1 MKAGFTLIEMIA
13 VLILVSILVSSATLS
28 FVPMAEALTQVRSN
42 TRAMQKSRLAMGR
55 LTREFTTITNV
66 ASGNAHTLNYFFMNP
81 LGLVQYRALSWG
93 GSAGDPLLLNGNE
106 LTDDVADFR
115 LQYIDYDFGAETWRT
130 NATWASGSVCE
141 YIEIVLQSA
150 ETGDRFTNIVAPRNY
165 LFQRRDTP

>member
-28 FVPMAEALTQVRSN
+28 FVPMAEALTQVRTN

-66 ASGNAHTLNYFFMNP
+66 TLGEATRLNYFFVNP
-81 LGLVQYRALSWG
+81 AGTVQYRTLNWG
-93 GSAGDPLLLNGNE
+93 GAAGDSLELNGIK
-106 LTDDVADFR
+106 LTDDVGDFR
-115 LQYIDYDFGAETWRT
+115 LQYIDYDFDTDTWRT
-130 NATWASGSVCE
+130 NATWSAGAVCE

-150 ETGDRFTNIVAPRNY
+150 ETGDRFTNVVAPRNY
-165 LFQRRDTP
+165 LFQRRE